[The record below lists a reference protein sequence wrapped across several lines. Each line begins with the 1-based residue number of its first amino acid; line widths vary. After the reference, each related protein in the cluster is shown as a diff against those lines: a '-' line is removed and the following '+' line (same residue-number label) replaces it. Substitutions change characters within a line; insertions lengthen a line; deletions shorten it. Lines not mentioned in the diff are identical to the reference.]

1 MCTELYTQINKIK
14 FLSNFLEIQLKYMR
28 ISDLFLFFFFF
39 LAACM
44 AVTAICSR
52 VNKVRSEKHF
62 HPTDPMAD

>member
-14 FLSNFLEIQLKYMR
+14 FLSNFLEIQLKYVC
-28 ISDLFLFFFFF
+28 ISDLFFFFF

>member
-14 FLSNFLEIQLKYMR
+14 FLSNFLEIQLKYVC
-28 ISDLFLFFFFF
+28 ISDLFFFF